1 MLECRRTTDPS
12 TVDVDWLNSELC
24 ALLALKTTN
33 AALASIVSLE
43 EAEAKGIIGWQ
54 RLEREA
60 RGYHSQHV
68 SLLTE
73 SVTHP
78 EKVQKSADLQ
88 NLKE

>member
-1 MLECRRTTDPS
+1 MCLSIEERRISARWT
-12 TVDVDWLNSELC
+12 WLNSELY
-24 ALLALKTTN
+24 ALLALKTSD

-60 RGYHSQHV
+60 RGYHNQRD

-73 SVTHP
+73 SVTYP
-78 EKVQKSADLQ
+78 ERVQKAADLQ
-88 NLKE
+88 QA

>member
-1 MLECRRTTDPS
+1 MDL
-12 TVDVDWLNSELC
+12 DWLNSELY
-24 ALLALKTTN
+24 ALLAIKTTDS
-33 AALASIVSLE
+33 ALASIVSLE

-60 RGYHSQHV
+60 RGYHNQLV

-78 EKVQKSADLQ
+78 EESSIKQSRFGFGKPLGKRPCVCFC
-88 NLKE
+88 